1 LESCSNKNTLVALP
15 TGMGKTKTA
24 ILVAIN
30 RLNTHKGSNILF
42 LTPTKPLANQI
53 YEEFKECTN
62 IEDIFLFTGAIAPQ
76 KREEISKK
84 AKIVISTPQTIEND
98 VINNTFNF
106 KNTSLLVIDEAHRA
120 VQNYSYTW
128 LAKRYIRESKDARI
142 IGLTA
147 SPGSDLEKIKEVCKN
162 LYIKEIEVRTEKDP
176 DVKKYIQEVD
186 TEWIKVN
193 LPENFKEIK
202 LFLENAYTQRLE
214 ELKKFGYIRTTTKL
228 SKKEL
233 LKVMSSLQ
241 GEIARG
247 QRDFEVFKSISCSAE
262 AIKIGHAIELIETQG
277 AESLYTYLKS
287 IFDGT
292 GKNKTKS
299 AKNLTKDLN
308 IKSAFILS
316 KKMCDSKIEHPKEIE
331 LKNIIKKEL
340 KDNPETR
347 IIIFNQYRDSAKK
360 IEGELK
366 KIDGI
371 NPKLFVGQLKKK
383 GTGLTQKEQVQI
395 IKDFEDSIY
404 NCLISTSIGEEGL
417 DIPKVELVIF
427 YEPVPSAI
435 RSIQRRGRTAR
446 LEKGKVKVLI
456 TKNTRDEVYHWASVH
471 KEKRMYAALKELRGN
486 LNLTEQQKLEPY
498 TKKEDIKIY
507 ADSREQG
514 SSILKELSELGL
526 DLTVKSLKSAD
537 FIVSNRVGIERK
549 TSEDFVNSIIDKR
562 LLLQL
567 KDLKENF
574 ERPILIIEGNED
586 IYSIRNIHPNAIRG
600 MLATIAVSYRIPIIH
615 TQNFKETAEL
625 IRTIAK
631 REQQTS
637 NTSFGTRIE
646 KKPVMTKEQQE
657 FIIESLPGIGPTLA
671 KSILK
676 KFKTVKKIINSSKE
690 ELESVEKLG
699 PKKAKN
705 IREILDEI
713 YEN

>member
-1 LESCSNKNTLVALP
+1 MNQHSIKNFEPRLYQETILGSCSDKNTLVALP

-30 RLNTHKGSNILF
+30 RLNLHKESNILF

-84 AKIVISTPQTIEND
+84 AKIIISTPQTIEND
-98 VINNTFNF
+98 IINNTFNF

-128 LAKRYIRESKDARI
+128 LAKRYVRESKNTRI

-162 LYIKEIEVRTEKDP
+162 LFIKEIEVRTENDP

-233 LKVMSSLQ
+233 LGVMSSLQ

-316 KKMCDSKIEHPKEIE
+316 KKMCDSGIEHPKEIE

-360 IEGELK
+360 IEKELE
-366 KIDGI
+366 KIDGL
-371 NPKLFVGQLKKK
+371 NPKLFVGQLKKR
-383 GTGLTQKEQVQI
+383 GTGLTQKEQVKI
-395 IKDFEDSIY
+395 IKDFENNIH

-446 LEKGKVKVLI
+446 LEKGKVKILI
-456 TKNTRDEVYHWASVH
+456 TKNTRDEVYHWASIH
-471 KEKRMYAALKELRGN
+471 KEKRMYKALKELRGN
-486 LNLTEQQKLEPY
+486 LNLTEQKKLEPY

-615 TQNFKETAEL
+615 TQNFRETAEL

-637 NTSFGTRIE
+637 STSFGTRIE
-646 KKPVMTKEQQE
+646 KK
-657 FIIESLPGIGPTLA
+657 
-671 KSILK
+671 LK
-676 KFKTVKKIINSSKE
+676 T
-690 ELESVEKLG
+690 
-699 PKKAKN
+699 
-705 IREILDEI
+705 
-713 YEN
+713 